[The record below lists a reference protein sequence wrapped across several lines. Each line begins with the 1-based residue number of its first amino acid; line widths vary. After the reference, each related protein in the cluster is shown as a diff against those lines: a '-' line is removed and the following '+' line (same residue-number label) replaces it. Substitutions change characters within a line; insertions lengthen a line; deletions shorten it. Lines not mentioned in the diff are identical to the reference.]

1 MSFYITTCPFE
12 VNKQIMQLHYLFHYR
27 IASEQVSQ
35 IKLMYLE
42 TFNYCLTSDH
52 SPGFKWLSFMIHKL
66 ELKVRLFRKD
76 FLVSSNY
83 PKKTNKRICLSSKNE
98 FICTFFWENSRIPKS
113 FWNYL
118 TFRKDFVGFPWK
130 KIVPTC
136 LLCNKNVTKYFAW
149 TTGSRYDLICTLPLK
164 PNYFKKQHSL
174 L

>member
-1 MSFYITTCPFE
+1 MILSKGFYVNYIHFDFVGWKLQVRFDITTCPFE

-98 FICTFFWENSRIPKS
+98 FVCSFLGEFEDTKNSFR
-113 FWNYL
+113 NYL
-118 TFRKDFVGFPWK
+118 TFR
-130 KIVPTC
+130 
-136 LLCNKNVTKYFAW
+136 AW
-149 TTGSRYDLICTLPLK
+149 ILYNPSVSMATGTI
-164 PNYFKKQHSL
+164 
-174 L
+174 

>member
-1 MSFYITTCPFE
+1 MILSKGFYVNYIHFYFVGWKLKLRFDITTCPFE

-76 FLVSSNY
+76 FLVSSNS
-83 PKKTNKRICLSSKNE
+83 PKKAKERIHHSSKKE
-98 FICTFFWENSRIPKS
+98 CVHLFFGRIRGYQKS
-113 FWNYL
+113 FRNYL
-118 TFRKDFVGFPWK
+118 TFMIFW
-130 KIVPTC
+130 
-136 LLCNKNVTKYFAW
+136 
-149 TTGSRYDLICTLPLK
+149 ICFEKT
-164 PNYFKKQHSL
+164 FC
-174 L
+174 

>member
-98 FICTFFWENSRIPKS
+98 FVCSFFGRIRGFQSPFEIIWPLERILWAFPGKRS
-113 FWNYL
+113 FLRVCFAIKMSQSILHEPQDPGTIWFVLYL
-118 TFRKDFVGFPWK
+118 
-130 KIVPTC
+130 
-136 LLCNKNVTKYFAW
+136 
-149 TTGSRYDLICTLPLK
+149 
-164 PNYFKKQHSL
+164 
-174 L
+174 